1 MAACLSRRTQL
12 DSLYGLYRPTG
23 RSDSSQIRP
32 RPLTTTTTDTR
43 ERILEAAEAVFADN
57 GYHDA
62 IVDEI
67 GRRTSLSKGGL
78 YFHFP
83 SKEGLFFAVL
93 DRLADRLV
101 KKAERAAGKEA
112 LALDRAEKA
121 LRAVLTTLSRK
132 RQLARLLMVQGYSMG
147 NQFERKRA
155 EIFDRFASVIEA
167 ELKDAVTNGETVS
180 LDPVL
185 TARIWL
191 GAVNE
196 LVIHWLYEG
205 GASPAQRSDEIVSV
219 LLDGVRARSA

>member
-1 MAACLSRRTQL
+1 LIACIEITDPLV
-12 DSLYGLYRPTG
+12 G
-23 RSDSSQIRP
+23 RIETTP
-32 RPLTTTTTDTR
+32 GPGFLTTPTAQTR

-57 GYHDA
+57 GYHYA

-83 SKEGLFFAVL
+83 SKEGLFYAVL

-101 KKAERAAGKEA
+101 KKAEQAAGKETA
-112 LALDRAEKA
+112 AFDRAESA

-155 EIFDRFASVIEA
+155 EIFDRFAQLIET
-167 ELKDAVTNGETVS
+167 ELQSATANGETGP
-180 LDPVL
+180 LDAAL

-196 LVIHWLYEG
+196 LVIHWLYQG
-205 GASPAQRSDEIVSV
+205 GPSPAQRADEITST
-219 LLDGVRARSA
+219 LLNGVRVRSTI

>member
-1 MAACLSRRTQL
+1 
-12 DSLYGLYRPTG
+12 
-23 RSDSSQIRP
+23 
-32 RPLTTTTTDTR
+32 LTTSTAQTR

-101 KKAERAAGKEA
+101 KKAEQAAGKEA
-112 LALDRAEKA
+112 AALDRAENA

-155 EIFDRFASVIEA
+155 EIFDRFAQVIEA
-167 ELKDAVTNGETVS
+167 ELRFAEANGETVP
-180 LDPVL
+180 LDAAL

-196 LVIHWLYEG
+196 LVIYWLYKG
-205 GASPAQRSDEIVSV
+205 GPSPAQRADEIAFT
-219 LLDGVRARSA
+219 LLNGVRVRATL

>member
-1 MAACLSRRTQL
+1 MTL
-12 DSLYGLYRPTG
+12 DSTP
-23 RSDSSQIRP
+23 
-32 RPLTTTTTDTR
+32 TR

-101 KKAERAAGKEA
+101 KRAEESSSGDGPALERA
-112 LALDRAEKA
+112 DKA
-121 LRAVLTTLSRK
+121 LRAVLLSLSRRRRFAK
-132 RQLARLLMVQGYSMG
+132 LLMVQGYSMG
-147 NQFERKRA
+147 NSFERKRA
-155 EIFDRFASVIEA
+155 EIFDRFAEVINSRLAEA
-167 ELKDAVTNGETVS
+167 VNEGETVPG
-180 LDPVL
+180 LDAAL
-185 TARIWL
+185 TSRIWL

-196 LVIHWLYEG
+196 LVIQWLYTG
-205 GASPAQRSDEIVSV
+205 GPSPMDRVDEISR
-219 LLDGVRARSA
+219 LLRRGVAV

>member
-1 MAACLSRRTQL
+1 MT
-12 DSLYGLYRPTG
+12 TG
-23 RSDSSQIRP
+23 N
-32 RPLTTTTTDTR
+32 TNTR

-93 DRLADRLV
+93 DRLANRLV
-101 KKAERAAGKEA
+101 SKAEDAASGDGPA
-112 LALDRAEKA
+112 LVRAEQA
-121 LRAVLTTLSRK
+121 LRAVLASLSRN
-132 RQLARLLMVQGYSMG
+132 RRLARLVVVQGYSMG
-147 NQFERKRA
+147 NQFEQKRA
-155 EIFDRFASVIEA
+155 QIFDKFAEVIQAQLREA
-167 ELKDAVTNGETVS
+167 VDGGETGNI
-180 LDPVL
+180 DPEL

-196 LVIHWLYEG
+196 LVIHWLHEG
-205 GASPAQRSDEIVSV
+205 GQSPAQRADDIVSALV
-219 LLDGVRARSA
+219 DGVRGVSGARSEVTA

>member
-1 MAACLSRRTQL
+1 M
-12 DSLYGLYRPTG
+12 
-23 RSDSSQIRP
+23 
-32 RPLTTTTTDTR
+32 TTANTNTR
-43 ERILEAAEAVFADN
+43 ERILEAAEAVFGDN

-83 SKEGLFFAVL
+83 SKEDLFFAVL

-101 KKAERAAGKEA
+101 KKAEDAVSGEGPA
-112 LALDRAEKA
+112 LVRAERA
-121 LRAVLTTLSRK
+121 LRAVLSALSRN
-132 RQLARLLMVQGYSMG
+132 RRLARLVVLQGYSMG

-155 EIFDRFASVIEA
+155 QIFDRFADVIESQLRQA
-167 ELKDAVTNGETVS
+167 AANGETGDI
-180 LDPVL
+180 DPEL

-196 LVIHWLYEG
+196 LVIHWLHEG
-205 GASPAQRSDEIVSV
+205 GTSPAQRADRITTTLLHGVS
-219 LLDGVRARSA
+219 A

>member
-1 MAACLSRRTQL
+1 MS
-12 DSLYGLYRPTG
+12 
-23 RSDSSQIRP
+23 
-32 RPLTTTTTDTR
+32 TTNTRTR
-43 ERILEAAEAVFADN
+43 ERILEAAEDVFADN

-83 SKEGLFFAVL
+83 SKESIFFAVM

-101 KKAERAAGKEA
+101 EKAESAASSEGSA
-112 LALDRAEKA
+112 LTRAESA
-121 LRAVLTTLSRK
+121 LRAVLASLSRK
-132 RQLARLLMVQGYSMG
+132 RRLAKLLVVQGYSMG

-155 EIFDRFASVIEA
+155 EVFDRFASVIEA
-167 ELKDAVTNGETVS
+167 QLSQAVANGESPTI
-180 LDPVL
+180 DPAL

-205 GASPAQRSDEIVSV
+205 GLSPAQQADEIVAI
-219 LLDGVRARSA
+219 LLDGVRCPVAEARS

>member
-1 MAACLSRRTQL
+1 LTLS
-12 DSLYGLYRPTG
+12 
-23 RSDSSQIRP
+23 SSQ
-32 RPLTTTTTDTR
+32 TR

-101 KKAERAAGKEA
+101 KRAGEASAGDGPALERA
-112 LALDRAEKA
+112 DRA
-121 LRAVLTTLSRK
+121 LRAVLLSLSRR

-147 NQFERKRA
+147 NSFERKRA
-155 EIFDRFASVIEA
+155 EIFDRFAEVIRARLAEA
-167 ELKDAVTNGETVS
+167 TAAGETAPGI
-180 LDPVL
+180 DPAL
-185 TARIWL
+185 AARIWL

-196 LVIHWLYEG
+196 LVIHWLYTG
-205 GASPAQRSDEIVSV
+205 GPGPAERVNEISGM
-219 LLDGVRARSA
+219 LRRGVVARAGTGAHV

>member
-1 MAACLSRRTQL
+1 M
-12 DSLYGLYRPTG
+12 
-23 RSDSSQIRP
+23 
-32 RPLTTTTTDTR
+32 TTSPAQTR

-62 IVDEI
+62 IIDEI

-101 KKAERAAGKEA
+101 KKAEQAASKESA
-112 LALDRAEKA
+112 ALDRAENA

-155 EIFDRFASVIEA
+155 EIFDRFARVIES
-167 ELKDAVTNGETVS
+167 ELASAVANRETVA
-180 LDPVL
+180 LDPGL

-196 LVIHWLYEG
+196 LVIHWLYKG
-205 GASPAQRSDEIVSV
+205 GASPAQRSDEIAAA
-219 LLDGVRARSA
+219 LLNGVRVRPTL

>member
-1 MAACLSRRTQL
+1 MTLN
-12 DSLYGLYRPTG
+12 
-23 RSDSSQIRP
+23 SS
-32 RPLTTTTTDTR
+32 DTR

-101 KKAERAAGKEA
+101 KRAEAASAGDGP
-112 LALDRAEKA
+112 ALDRADKA
-121 LRAVLTTLSRK
+121 LRAVLMSLSR
-132 RQLARLLMVQGYSMG
+132 RRRLARLLMVQGYSMG
-147 NQFERKRA
+147 NSFERKRV
-155 EIFDRFASVIEA
+155 EIFDRFAAVIRARLE
-167 ELKDAVTNGETVS
+167 EAVTSGETLPGV
-180 LDPVL
+180 DPSI
-185 TARIWL
+185 ASRIWL

-196 LVIHWLYEG
+196 LVIQWLYTG
-205 GASPAQRSDEIVSV
+205 GPSPADRVDEISQM
-219 LLDGVRARSA
+219 LRRGVAADVTVGAAL

>member
-1 MAACLSRRTQL
+1 M
-12 DSLYGLYRPTG
+12 
-23 RSDSSQIRP
+23 
-32 RPLTTTTTDTR
+32 TTASGSTR

-101 KKAERAAGKEA
+101 KKSQDAASGDGPALERAEN
-112 LALDRAEKA
+112 A
-121 LRAVLTTLSRK
+121 LRAVLSALSKNR
-132 RQLARLLMVQGYSMG
+132 RLARLVLVQGYSMG

-155 EIFDRFASVIEA
+155 QIFDRFADVIEA
-167 ELKDAVTNGETVS
+167 QLKEAVANGETGAT
-180 LDPVL
+180 DPEL
-185 TARIWL
+185 TSRIWL

-196 LVIHWLYEG
+196 LVIHWLHEG
-205 GASPAQRSDEIVSV
+205 GQSPAQRSDEIAGV
-219 LLDGVRARSA
+219 LISGVKA

>member
-1 MAACLSRRTQL
+1 MIACSELTDRLVGRIAATP
-12 DSLYGLYRPTG
+12 GPG
-23 RSDSSQIRP
+23 F
-32 RPLTTTTTDTR
+32 LTTSTAQTR

-101 KKAERAAGKEA
+101 KKAEQAAGKEA
-112 LALDRAEKA
+112 AALDRAENA
-121 LRAVLTTLSRK
+121 IRAVLTTLSRK

-155 EIFDRFASVIEA
+155 EIFDRFAQVIEA
-167 ELKDAVTNGETVS
+167 ELQSAAANGETVP
-180 LDPVL
+180 LDAAL

-196 LVIHWLYEG
+196 LIIHWLYKG
-205 GASPAQRSDEIVSV
+205 GPSPAQRANEIAST
-219 LLDGVRARSA
+219 LLDGVRVRSTV